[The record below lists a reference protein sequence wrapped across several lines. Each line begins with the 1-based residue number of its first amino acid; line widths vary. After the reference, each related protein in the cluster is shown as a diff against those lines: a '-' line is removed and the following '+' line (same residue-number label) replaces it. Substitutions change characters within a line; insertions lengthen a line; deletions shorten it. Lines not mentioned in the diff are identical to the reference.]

1 MFQKLRE
8 KWKVSSAQLFIILC
22 VFAITGTTTAWV
34 SREITA
40 WVGFNEQTFWLWK
53 VLLRLAMLVFGYQ
66 AILLAVAFVFGQFS
80 FFWEYEKKLLRW
92 MRLMKK

>member
-8 KWKVSSAQLFIILC
+8 KWKVSSSQLFIILC

-40 WVGFNEQTFWLWK
+40 WVGFTEQTFWLWK
-53 VLLRLAMLVFGYQ
+53 FLLRLGMLIFGYQ
-66 AILLAVAFVFGQFS
+66 AILLFVAFVFGQFS
-80 FFWEYEKKLLRW
+80 FFWEYEKKILRW

>member
-8 KWKVSSAQLFIILC
+8 KWKVGSTQLFIILC
-22 VFAITGTTTAWV
+22 VFAITGTSTAWI

-40 WVGFNEQTFWLWK
+40 WVGFNEHTFWLWK
-53 VLLRLAMLVFGYQ
+53 VLLRLGMLIFGYQ
-66 AILLAVAFVFGQFS
+66 AILLTVAFLFGQFS
-80 FFWEYEKKLLRW
+80 FFWEYEKKILRW

>member
-8 KWKVSSAQLFIILC
+8 KWKVGSTQLFIILC
-22 VFAITGTTTAWV
+22 VFAITGTTTAWI

-53 VLLRLAMLVFGYQ
+53 VLLRLAMLIFGYQ
-66 AILLAVAFVFGQFS
+66 AILLTVAFIFGQFS
-80 FFWEYEKKLLRW
+80 FFWEYEKKILRW
-92 MRLMKK
+92 MRLIKK

>member
-1 MFQKLRE
+1 MFQRLRD
-8 KWKVSSAQLFIILC
+8 KWKVSSSQLFIILI

-40 WVGFNEQTFWLWK
+40 WVGFTEQTFWLWK
-53 VLLRLAMLVFGYQ
+53 FLLRVAMLVFGYQ
-66 AILLAVAFVFGQFS
+66 AILLTVAFIFGQFR

-92 MRLMKK
+92 MRLIKK